1 MFEKNTKQVNRTIA
15 KMFAMCLSAVL
26 IMAALS
32 FLGFFEF
39 GTTYTLIVLI
49 AGIVV
54 TISPTVLIKFLSD
67 DFMKYY
73 MLIMLSLF
81 IGVLG
86 TSNHIGIY
94 MTYALAPL
102 FSCLYFNPKFTA
114 NKNEHLFLHSH
125 GSSTVFQLQR
135 EIRGSVSGQI
145 SHCDL
150 CSLPHRLYYRICRCE

>member
-54 TISPTVLIKFLSD
+54 TISPAVLIKFLSD

-73 MLIMLSLF
+73 MLIMLSLS

-86 TSNHIGIY
+86 TSNHIGI
-94 MTYALAPL
+94 
-102 FSCLYFNPKFTA
+102 
-114 NKNEHLFLHSH
+114 
-125 GSSTVFQLQR
+125 
-135 EIRGSVSGQI
+135 
-145 SHCDL
+145 
-150 CSLPHRLYYRICRCE
+150 

>member
-1 MFEKNTKQVNRTIA
+1 
-15 KMFAMCLSAVL
+15 MFAMCLSAVL

-102 FSCLYFNPKFTA
+102 FSCLYFDPKFTA
-114 NKNEHLFLHSH
+114 KMSIFSYIVMAAALYFNCKGKYEVVYQGRSH
-125 GSSTVFQLQR
+125 IAIYAAYLIGFTIEYAV
-135 EIRGSVSGQI
+135 VNN
-145 SHCDL
+145 
-150 CSLPHRLYYRICRCE
+150 